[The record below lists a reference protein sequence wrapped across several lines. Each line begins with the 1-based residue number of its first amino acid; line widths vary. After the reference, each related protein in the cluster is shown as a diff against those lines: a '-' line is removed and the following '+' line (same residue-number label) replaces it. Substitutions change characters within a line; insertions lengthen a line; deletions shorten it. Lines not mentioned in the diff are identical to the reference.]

1 MPTFKVATK
10 RFICCAVLWAGV
22 HKLLARPCCGAAPF
36 RFVGAA
42 SWEAGATLYGLR
54 APIAPIAHW
63 PLPLASVM
71 ETRFLNVSPR
81 KTGHSPTGGR
91 PGRRRTACWR
101 FVTSLSHARGA
112 PPAGQVSKFGPRVA
126 STSPFVRL
134 AVACNVFHTVV
145 FLNELANS
153 DTSVF
158 IFQLRSR
165 TSSPVF
171 PIRQTA

>member
-1 MPTFKVATK
+1 MFPRGRRA
-10 RFICCAVLWAGV
+10 IIHL
-22 HKLLARPCCGAAPF
+22 
-36 RFVGAA
+36 
-42 SWEAGATLYGLR
+42 EAGRGGAGRLADVFLLFVLR
-54 APIAPIAHW
+54 A
-63 PLPLASVM
+63 
-71 ETRFLNVSPR
+71 
-81 KTGHSPTGGR
+81 
-91 PGRRRTACWR
+91 
-101 FVTSLSHARGA
+101 RGPA
-112 PPAGQVSKFGPRVA
+112 PAGQVSKFGPRVA
-126 STSPFVRL
+126 SACPFVRL